1 MMVGMT
7 GAGKSLML
15 NNMVNYVY
23 GVSFQDNFR
32 FKLIS
37 EEEEVAD
44 RRDSSTSQA
53 DSMTR
58 CLIYFG
64 SSKIVF

>member
-1 MMVGMT
+1 MKPTKIIMMVGMT

-44 RRDSSTSQA
+44 RPDSSTCQA
-53 DSMTR
+53 ESMTR
-58 CLIYFG
+58 
-64 SSKIVF
+64 